1 MVAPLMQGAP
11 PASSIEHMND
21 LPIAERLA
29 RHRTVEAWLVWQLE
43 QTRRTIRELEQAAE
57 QPVRYVIEPKQ
68 NPKHPQPALV
78 HLADCTMPQRKTLPV
93 DAGEARIGL
102 TKDSDNVAPCRFC
115 EPGKTLGLDG

>member
-57 QPVRYVIEPKQ
+57 QVRYVIEPKQ

-78 HLADCTMPQRKTLPV
+78 HLADCTMPQRKTLPI
-93 DAGEARIGL
+93 DASEARIGL
-102 TKDSDNVAPCRFC
+102 TKDAENCAACQFC
-115 EPGKTLGLDG
+115 NPSKSLGING

>member
-1 MVAPLMQGAP
+1 MT
-11 PASSIEHMND
+11 D

-78 HLADCTMPQRKTLPV
+78 HLADCTMPNRKTMPV
-93 DAGEARIGL
+93 DASEARVGL
-102 TKDSDNVAPCRFC
+102 MKDAENIAACEFC
-115 EPGKTLGLDG
+115 NPGESLGLAG